1 MRESIERD
9 ADSAYS
15 VSMSMLPPVRHS
27 LSAELMSRIENYERR
42 RQELLAEVA
51 RLDEKIAAAKLLLE
65 DAPASSIRE
74 VEVPALDVPAVK
86 PRARSQANL
95 TAIQAMR
102 EIAMRLGRGSSEGFS
117 AQQVLDTFQ
126 RDDRIDPQL
135 KKIQE
140 GYLYHVMKRFIT
152 EGLIVKISRNKYVL
166 MEQVEGAADIRSGVV
181 VASKDGFK
189 MVPMT
194 KEERV
199 REEAGR
205 YLSRRP
211 NRTAHRANI
220 ADYLASNNGPL
231 SEDRSPIKAFSMYAV
246 RWPEFVTDGEGN
258 YTYVDSEK
266 TNRRGDVPADEGA

>member
-1 MRESIERD
+1 MSI
-9 ADSAYS
+9 
-15 VSMSMLPPVRHS
+15 MPPLRHS
-27 LSAELMSRIENYERR
+27 PSTEKALLMSRVENYRRR

-51 RLDEKIAAAKLLLE
+51 RLDELIASVERVLE
-65 DAPASSIRE
+65 DIPDTAAPEQKIDAPILSAPTLR
-74 VEVPALDVPAVK
+74 PGA
-86 PRARSQANL
+86 ARSQANL

-102 EIAMRLGRGSSEGFS
+102 EIAIRLGRESTEGFS
-117 AQQVLDTFQ
+117 AQQVLEAFQ
-126 RDDRIDPQL
+126 RDNRIDPQL
-135 KKIQE
+135 RNIQD

-152 EGLIVKISRNKYVL
+152 EGLTVKVSRNKYVL
-166 MEQVEGAADIRSGVV
+166 TEQVEGAADSPGGMV

-199 REEAGR
+199 REETKR

-211 NRTAHRANI
+211 NRTAHRATI
-220 ADYLASNNGPL
+220 ADYLASHNGPL
-231 SEDRSPIKAFSMYAV
+231 REDRNAIKVLSQYIV

-258 YTYVDSEK
+258 YTYVDAEE